1 MATRLHFRTTLT
13 ERRRR
18 ICGKGERDDGFYG
31 SRYHGGFSIGRF
43 APWHVN
49 KSSQSP
55 ARSSRSGLCFRNRG
69 ELRIGTP
76 FRAIKASSN
85 LFSTAQIFARRSS
98 DTSDSIGQDR
108 ATAHFAISSIS
119 RSAGSYVSNVS

>member
-1 MATRLHFRTTLT
+1 MATRLAQGI
-13 ERRRR
+13 ER
-18 ICGKGERDDGFYG
+18 ICDKSEKDDGFYG
-31 SRYHGGFSIGRF
+31 SRYHGGFSIGRL

-55 ARSSRSGLCFRNRG
+55 ARSSRSGLFFRNRRK
-69 ELRIGTP
+69 LRIGAP

-85 LFSTAQIFARRSS
+85 GTDLRSTVPRHVGFDRS
-98 DTSDSIGQDR
+98 GPRNR